1 MEKKVLLTPKR
12 DYTESTDTV
21 VLALSKDRKR
31 KNRRKQQLDNFTT
44 TEAKKKKKFKKRIC
58 TEALDVKIIT
68 IKA

>member
-44 TEAKKKKKFKKRIC
+44 TEAKKKNLKRRS
-58 TEALDVKIIT
+58 VQKP
-68 IKA
+68 

>member
-44 TEAKKKKKFKKRIC
+44 TEAKKKKFKKTIC